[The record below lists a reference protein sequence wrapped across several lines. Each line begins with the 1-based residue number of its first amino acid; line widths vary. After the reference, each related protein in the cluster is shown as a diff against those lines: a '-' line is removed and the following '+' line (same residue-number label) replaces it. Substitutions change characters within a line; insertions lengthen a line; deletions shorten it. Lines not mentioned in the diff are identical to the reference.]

1 MRHYTAWRWAELAR
15 GVSSKEDERL
25 MRTHLETGCRKC
37 AKEFAIWQ
45 RVSAAAK
52 RQLAVEPSEGS
63 VRQAKALFGMNA
75 LAKPRKSLIAELL
88 FDSSKTPLAVGVR
101 SGFSGSRQLLFSA
114 GEHRIDLRMDHPAGS
129 QKLAIVGQFLDA
141 ARPEKMLDKVPVCLH
156 MGPRIVATAETNHL
170 GEFQF
175 ECDAASGLELRAA
188 LPNGREILVTLIDDN
203 VTGRYSSEWKG
214 AGKAMKGGSG
224 STRKKA

>member
-1 MRHYTAWRWAELAR
+1 MRHYTALEWSNLVR

-63 VRQAKALFGMNA
+63 VRQAKALFAMNT
-75 LAKPRKSLIAELL
+75 LTKPRKSLIAQLL
-88 FDSSKTPLAVGVR
+88 FDSSQTPLAVGVR

-114 GEHRIDLRMDHPAGS
+114 GEHRIDLRMDAQAGS

-141 ARPEKMLDKVPVCLH
+141 ARPEKMVDKVPVFLH
-156 MGPRIVATAETNHL
+156 TGPRIVAAAETNHL

-188 LPNGREILVTLIDDN
+188 LPNGHEILVTLIDDN
-203 VTGRYSSEWKG
+203 AMGRYSSEFKG
-214 AGKAMKGGSG
+214 AGKAMKGGG
-224 STRKKA
+224 STRKGV